1 MTLHETLKAAAAEA
15 AETLALPLGWEGET
29 FAPPAGPHLRGRV
42 VYEDERSAACGAHA
56 PTRIDGSLE
65 ITAATLAGA
74 GDSDA
79 VALARRA
86 AALFPRG
93 RGVDCDGAEGSGE
106 AVFAAPQVLAIRPDG
121 ARVHVTAR
129 MPFCA
134 ILFPVTTTQS
144 PTGD

>member
-42 VYEDERSAACGAHA
+42 VYEEEKAAACGGNA
-56 PTRIDGSLE
+56 PVRIDGSLE
-65 ITAATLAGA
+65 ITAITLAGA

-79 VALARRA
+79 VALARRVT
-86 AALFPRG
+86 ALFPRG
-93 RGVDCDGAEGSGE
+93 RGVDCDDAEGSGE
-106 AVFAAPQVLAIRPDG
+106 AVFAAPQVIAIRQDG
-121 ARVHVTAR
+121 ARVHVTVR

-134 ILFPVTTTQS
+134 ILFR
-144 PTGD
+144 